1 MAKSKPVTK
10 PVTVPPAR
18 LGSGITIRA
27 HKLFDGHYDWSVA
40 KHAVTGV
47 WDYADFFSPKNR
59 EWYDKWIS
67 FDCVLADR
75 HRDLIWCGIASFTG
89 DVLYAFDRKTG
100 KFRNMNYS
108 KVGDKY
114 DAKFHRALLHDSK
127 GMIWAATALYHDP
140 DNFNTAPGGAI
151 VRFDPVTEKM
161 EVVARPFPGVYIQ
174 SIELDAKRN
183 ILYGQTYN
191 PEFFFTYDI
200 KTGKAKNLGPI
211 GASIGLAQSEQ
222 LSIDKNGTVWGSWGT
237 GSAWANSGGNRQA
250 RLWSFNPADNK
261 PTHHRVGLPSIEGS
275 GFSKPDGTHT
285 GPDGAV
291 YMGSSEGHFFRID
304 PESHKIEYIGKPAPG
319 RRLTGMVNAA
329 DGNIYG
335 SCGNGGAGNLFRYE
349 TATGKLDFLGPIFD
363 STLGVQA
370 YQIHNMTITAD
381 GTIYGGENDV
391 PNRSSYLW
399 EIKGAVFPEI
409 PF

>member
-1 MAKSKPVTK
+1 MSTAKKSRESLS
-10 PVTVPPAR
+10 PPAR
-18 LGSGITIRA
+18 LGSGIVVRA
-27 HKLFDGHYDWSVA
+27 HKLFDGHYPWSQA
-40 KHAVTGV
+40 KEAVTGI
-47 WDYADFFSPKNR
+47 WDYADFFKPKNR
-59 EWYDKWIS
+59 EWHKWIS

-89 DVLYAFDRKTG
+89 DVLYAFDRATG

-108 KVGDKY
+108 KVGDKF
-114 DAKFHRALLHDSK
+114 DAKFHRALLHDDK

-140 DNFNTAPGGAI
+140 DNFDTAPGGAI
-151 VRFDPVTEKM
+151 VKFDPKSEKIQ
-161 EVVARPFPGVYIQ
+161 VVDRPFPGVYIQ
-174 SIELDAKRN
+174 SIELDAKRGV
-183 ILYGQTYN
+183 LYGQTYN
-191 PEFFFTYDI
+191 PEFFFTYDL

-222 LSIDKNGTVWGSWGT
+222 LSIDKHGTVWGSWGT
-237 GSAWANSGGNRQA
+237 GSAWANSGGPRQA
-250 RLWSFNPADNK
+250 RLWSYNTADK
-261 PTHHRVGLPSIEGS
+261 KATRHRIGLPSIEGS

-291 YMGSSEGHFFRID
+291 YMGSGEGHFFRID
-304 PESHKIEYIGKPAPG
+304 PDSHKIEYIGKPAPG

-329 DGNIYG
+329 DGNLYG
-335 SCGNGGAGNLFRYE
+335 SCGNGGHANLFRYH
-349 TATGKLDFLGPIFD
+349 TASGKLDFLGPIFD
-363 STLGVQA
+363 SQLGVQA

-399 EIKGAVFPEI
+399 EIKGAVPM
-409 PF
+409 